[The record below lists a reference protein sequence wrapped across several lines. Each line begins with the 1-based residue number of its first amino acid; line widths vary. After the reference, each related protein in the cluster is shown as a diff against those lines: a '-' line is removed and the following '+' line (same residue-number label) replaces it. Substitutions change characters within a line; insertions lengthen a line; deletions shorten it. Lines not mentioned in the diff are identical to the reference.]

1 MRTRLQ
7 KFDGVVN
14 QDGAELALGFA
25 EDTLQGFFDVLLGV
39 GEGDDADGGGLPDVV
54 KIEFSDGD
62 IEFATEAGF
71 EAAED
76 LALVLEGV
84 RVRETE
90 FENEQAYGHIG
101 REV

>member
-1 MRTRLQ
+1 
-7 KFDGVVN
+7 
-14 QDGAELALGFA
+14 
-25 EDTLQGFFDVLLGV
+25 
-39 GEGDDADGGGLPDVV
+39 
-54 KIEFSDGD
+54 
-62 IEFATEAGF
+62 
-71 EAAED
+71 